1 MLESFTQH
9 SSSQPVALIDVSWTQ
24 TVGGSLFSGPPA
36 VLPAE
41 PWSTWL
47 EPTGAVALAVLLV
60 ALVVVA
66 WATNLFALPG
76 NWMAVALLA
85 LYVWF
90 GPSDGRTAIGVA
102 VLVTAF
108 VLALIGELVEFT
120 ASAVGAQRAGA
131 SRRSTIFAVVGS
143 MLGAIAG
150 AAIGLPIPVIGSVL
164 AAILF
169 GGLGATAGAIYGES
183 TDGKPWKESM
193 SIGHAAFWGRT
204 FGTLGKVTVGLAIV
218 VLTLASVLV

>member
-1 MLESFTQH
+1 M
-9 SSSQPVALIDVSWTQ
+9 ALFDVSWFR
-24 TVGGSLFSGPPA
+24 TVVGSTCSCPPA
-36 VLPAE
+36 VMTVE
-41 PWSTWL
+41 SWSTWL
-47 EPTGAVALAVLLV
+47 EPTGTVAIATLLV

-66 WATNLFALPG
+66 WATNLLALPG

-90 GPSDGRTAIGVA
+90 GPGDGRAAIGMA

-108 VLALIGELVEFT
+108 VLALIGELVEFM

-131 SRRSTIFAVVGS
+131 SRRSTVFAVIGS

-150 AAIGLPIPVIGSVL
+150 AVIGLPIPVIGSVL

-169 GGLGATAGAIYGES
+169 GGLGATAGAIYGEA

-193 SIGHAAFWGRT
+193 SVGHAAFWGRT

-218 VLTLASVLV
+218 VLTLASVVV

>member
-1 MLESFTQH
+1 MAFLDVN
-9 SSSQPVALIDVSWTQ
+9 SSHTDF
-24 TVGGSLFSGPPA
+24 GSLSFCPA
-36 VLPAE
+36 ALVSAE
-41 PWSTWL
+41 SWWTRL
-47 EPTGAVALAVLLV
+47 EPAGAVAMATLLV

-76 NWMAVALLA
+76 NWIAVALLA

-90 GPSDGRTAIGVA
+90 GPGDGRAAIGVT
-102 VLVTAF
+102 VLVIAF
-108 VLALIGELVEFT
+108 VLALIGELVEFM

-131 SRRSTIFAVVGS
+131 SRRSTIFAVLGS

-169 GGLGATAGAIYGES
+169 GGLGATAGAIYGEA
-183 TDGKPWKESM
+183 TDGRPWRESM

-218 VLTLASVLV
+218 VLTLASVVV